1 MKNRLIL
8 VGGGAF
14 ARELISWA
22 EQLHVSIQGNLIA
35 GFLDANPHALDDF
48 GYKTP
53 YLGRIEDF
61 YPNERDELLMAIGD
75 PFQKKIIFE
84 MLKKKNGK
92 FSQLI
97 HPTAVIANSAQLGE
111 GVVIC
116 PHSFVSADAKIGDVV
131 AINGCSSIGHD
142 VVVGSFCTLSSHV
155 DLTGWVKISECV
167 FFGSGARVLPKVE
180 IFSGARIGAGAVVM
194 KSVPENGVMYAQPAK
209 KL

>member
-1 MKNRLIL
+1 MENRLIL

-22 EQLHVSIQGNLIA
+22 DQLYGCVQGNSVA
-35 GFLDANPHALDDF
+35 GFLDNNPDAMEGF
-48 GYKTP
+48 SYKTP
-53 YLGRIEDF
+53 HLGRIEDF
-61 YPNERDELLMAIGD
+61 YPDKTDKLLMAIGD
-75 PFQKKIIFE
+75 PFQKKLIYE
-84 MLKKKNGK
+84 MLKKKNGQ

-111 GVVIC
+111 GVVVC
-116 PHSFVSADAKIGDVV
+116 PHSFVSADANIGNVV

-155 DLTGWVKISECV
+155 DLTGWVEVSECV
-167 FFGSGARVLPKVE
+167 FFGSGATVLPKVK
-180 IFSGARIGAGAVVM
+180 ISSGARIGAGAVVM
-194 KSVPENGVMYAQPAK
+194 RSVAENGVMYAQPAK

>member
-1 MKNRLIL
+1 MRNGLIL

-14 ARELISWA
+14 ARELINWA
-22 EQLHVSIQGNLIA
+22 DQLYGSSQVNLIV
-35 GFLDANPHALDDF
+35 GFLDENPRALEEF

-61 YPNERDELLMAIGD
+61 YPNERDKLLMAIGD
-75 PFQKKIIFE
+75 PFQKKHIFE
-84 MLKKKNGK
+84 MLKKKNGN
-92 FSQLI
+92 FCQFT
-97 HPTAVIANSAQLGE
+97 HPTAVIASSAQLGE

-116 PHSFVSADAKIGDVV
+116 PHSFVSADAKIGNVV

-155 DLTGWVKISECV
+155 DLTGWVKVSECV
-167 FFGSGARVLPKVE
+167 FFGSGATVLPKVK
-180 IFSGARIGAGAVVM
+180 ISSGARIGAGAVVM
-194 KSVPENGVMYAQPAK
+194 RSVEENGVVYAQPAK